1 MAYIVEAPNEL
12 YSIQNEVENVKIF
25 MAGGITNCPNW
36 QREFISCFEG
46 YDYVTL
52 FNPRR
57 YDFNITDSN
66 ISEKQIVWEH
76 RHLEEADIIIYW
88 FSRGS
93 LNPIVLYELGKYI
106 SSGKHIFIGI
116 DDEYERKFDVE
127 TQAKLMN
134 YNLEFFASVEN
145 LAEAVKEII
154 LQN

>member
-1 MAYIVEAPNEL
+1 MAYVVEAPNEL

-36 QREFISCFEG
+36 QREFISYFEG

-57 YDFNITDSN
+57 YDFDITDPN
-66 ISEKQIVWEH
+66 ASEKQIVWEH

-106 SSGKHIFIGI
+106 GSGKHIFIGI
-116 DDEYERKFDVE
+116 DEEYERRYDVE
-127 TQAKLMN
+127 VQSRLMN
-134 YNLEFFASVEN
+134 YDREFFASVEN